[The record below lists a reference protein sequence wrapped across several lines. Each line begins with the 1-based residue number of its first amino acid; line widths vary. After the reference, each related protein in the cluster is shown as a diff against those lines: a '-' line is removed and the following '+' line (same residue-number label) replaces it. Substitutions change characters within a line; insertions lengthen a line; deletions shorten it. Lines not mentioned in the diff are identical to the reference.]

1 MKISQIKILI
11 LPFLS
16 VTLFSQIESLVLS
29 IGTSWAFA
37 KISPYAF
44 TVISGIVLG
53 LQIKKKYSKNTSLKY
68 ISIFLAIILPFSIG
82 FALHP
87 IYEGD
92 FTNAPGE
99 KIKINYS
106 TKDFQSDGLIVATI
120 PNCPFCFESIKTLK
134 KIHKRNPH
142 LKIEFIVCARNETY
156 LKKYKKEI
164 NGDFLIRMSQN
175 ADSLTLTAGLKFP
188 AFFIVKNKKPLYKW
202 SNDQFNVLTIDR
214 IENKF

>member
-16 VTLFSQIESLVLS
+16 VTLFSQIESLALS

-92 FTNAPGE
+92 FTNTPGE
-99 KIKINYS
+99 KIKIN
-106 TKDFQSDGLIVATI
+106 
-120 PNCPFCFESIKTLK
+120 
-134 KIHKRNPH
+134 
-142 LKIEFIVCARNETY
+142 
-156 LKKYKKEI
+156 
-164 NGDFLIRMSQN
+164 
-175 ADSLTLTAGLKFP
+175 
-188 AFFIVKNKKPLYKW
+188 
-202 SNDQFNVLTIDR
+202 
-214 IENKF
+214 